1 VTPIGMFRGRIAMF
15 NPSQGGTL
23 ADQRE
28 PAVVPIGKESLNGK
42 AGRYGRPMGP
52 GKSAVADL
60 EISLFGGFCVRCGT
74 DQSIELSG
82 RKDCALLGYLAV
94 SPGVPFSREKLA
106 TLLWGDSGDRQA
118 RDSLKQALLRLR
130 RSFGPVS
137 STPLVTN
144 RQSVTLDRD
153 SVTVDVGLF
162 EQLLS
167 EATVEAMERAIALY
181 RGDLLDG
188 IQIRDPAFEDWLL
201 VERQRLRGLA
211 VEAATELMM
220 QSLRA
225 GRRDRATAAA
235 RRLLSL
241 EPLHE
246 AACRTLMQVHAD
258 RGERAQA
265 LKLFESLTDRLQQE
279 LGVAPEPETIR
290 LCRSIRGRR
299 ESEASAVAW
308 YADGR
313 RNGGQQP
320 CAIEGT
326 QEDAPQ
332 DEALPREARSKP
344 SIAVLPFANIG
355 GDPEQEYFADGLTED
370 IITDLSRVSA
380 LFVAARH
387 TVFTFKGR
395 AVQVQEA
402 ARELNVSHVLE
413 GSVRKAAGRVRITA
427 QLIDAAT
434 GGHLWADRYDRS
446 LDDIFALQD
455 EITESIVDILK
466 VKLLPEELEGITSHS
481 TSSVDAYQYYLM
493 GRSFYLR
500 GIDKHGL
507 RIAREMFAK
516 AVEIDPCYAR
526 AYAAIAIC
534 ESYLAV
540 GDPNATYESFL
551 ANSRRVLELDPH
563 LAEAHALKGLALYA
577 EGLYAEAAPEF
588 EQALRLAPD
597 LYETHFFYAR
607 NCRLQGH
614 HEQAAALFKRAAAL
628 RPNEYR
634 SLGLLAKSYKTLGLQ
649 QEFALAARQC
659 LERVEAE
666 IEAHP
671 DNAGAL
677 AFGSTLLAETGQR
690 ARAED
695 WAALATIIGP
705 DDYVVRYNAA
715 RTYALLGEPEAALD
729 WLERAFD
736 SSAVWRRRLALWM
749 KGDEDIDP
757 LRGHPRFR
765 ALLRRLE
772 AVLDPG
778 MSGAV
783 PGSRRATRSGASPR
797 IEAVRHRRADHRLHG
812 GGARHSV
819 ARGS

>member
-1 VTPIGMFRGRIAMF
+1 VLIG
-15 NPSQGGTL
+15 N
-23 ADQRE
+23 
-28 PAVVPIGKESLNGK
+28 ESLNRR
-42 AGRYGRPMGP
+42 AGRLGRPIGS
-52 GKSAVADL
+52 GTSAVSDL
-60 EISLFGGFCVRCGT
+60 EISLLGGFCVRSGT
-74 DQSIELSG
+74 DGRIELAG

-130 RSFGPVS
+130 RSLSPVS

-167 EATVEAMERAIALY
+167 DATLEAMERAIALY

-188 IQIRDPAFEDWLL
+188 IQVRDPAFEDWLL

-211 VEAATELMM
+211 VETATELMM

-225 GRRDRATAAA
+225 GRRDRAAAAA

-246 AACRTLMQVHAD
+246 AACRTLMRLHAD
-258 RGERAQA
+258 RGERSQA
-265 LKLFESLTDRLQQE
+265 LKLFEGLRDRLEQE

-299 ESEASAVAW
+299 EAEASALSLA
-308 YADGR
+308 ADGS
-313 RNGGQQP
+313 RNGRQRP
-320 CAIEGT
+320 RAIDGAP
-326 QEDAPQ
+326 EDAAQ
-332 DEALPREARSKP
+332 DEVPPREARSKP
-344 SIAVLPFANIG
+344 SVAVLPFANIG

-402 ARELNVSHVLE
+402 ARELNVGHVLE

-427 QLIDAAT
+427 QLIDGAT

-455 EITESIVDILK
+455 EITGRIVDVLK

-481 TSSVDAYQYYLM
+481 TTSVDAYQYYLM

-516 AVEIDPCYAR
+516 AVEIDPTYAR

-551 ANSRRVLELDPH
+551 ANSRRALELDPH
-563 LAEAHALKGLALYA
+563 MAEAHALKGLALYA

-588 EQALRLAPD
+588 ERALRLAPD

-607 NCRLQGH
+607 NCRLQGR
-614 HEQAAALFKRAAAL
+614 HEQAAALFKRAASL

-634 SLGLLAKSYKTLGLQ
+634 ALGLLAKSYKTLGLQ
-649 QEFALAARQC
+649 QQFAVAAGQC

-690 ARAED
+690 ARAEE
-695 WAALATIIGP
+695 WAARATIIGP

-715 RTYALLGEPEAALD
+715 RTYALLGEPETALD

-757 LRGHPRFR
+757 LRGHPRFH

-772 AVLDPG
+772 PVLEPG
-778 MSGAV
+778 MSGTA
-783 PGSRRATRSGASPR
+783 PGARRTSRPDPFPR
-797 IEAVRHRRADHRLHG
+797 VAAVRHRRTER
-812 GGARHSV
+812 RV
-819 ARGS
+819 ERQIYR

>member
-1 VTPIGMFRGRIAMF
+1 M
-15 NPSQGGTL
+15 
-23 ADQRE
+23 
-28 PAVVPIGKESLNGK
+28 
-42 AGRYGRPMGP
+42 
-52 GKSAVADL
+52 ADL

-74 DQSIELSG
+74 DQHIELAG

-94 SPGVPFSREKLA
+94 SPGVSFSREKLA

-130 RSFGPVS
+130 RSLSPVS
-137 STPLVTN
+137 SMPLVAN
-144 RQSVTLDRD
+144 RQSVKLDRD
-153 SVTVDVGLF
+153 NVTVDVGIF
-162 EQLLS
+162 EQLLGDATP
-167 EATVEAMERAIALY
+167 EALEGAIALY

-188 IQIRDPAFEDWLL
+188 IQVRDAAFEDWLL

-220 QSLRA
+220 QSLGA
-225 GRRDRATAAA
+225 GRRNRAAAAA

-246 AACRTLMQVHAD
+246 AACCTLMQVHAD

-265 LKLFESLTDRLQQE
+265 LKLFETLRDRLQQE
-279 LGVAPEPETIR
+279 LGVAPEPDTIR
-290 LCRSIRGRR
+290 LCQSIRGRR
-299 ESEASAVAW
+299 EGEASAV
-308 YADGR
+308 GG
-313 RNGGQQP
+313 NGGEQP
-320 CAIEGT
+320 RAIGGAEGT
-326 QEDAPQ
+326 AARV
-332 DEALPREARSKP
+332 EAALREARSRP

-402 ARELNVSHVLE
+402 ARELNVGHILE
-413 GSVRKAAGRVRITA
+413 GSVRKATGRVRITA
-427 QLIDAAT
+427 QLIDGAT

-481 TSSVDAYQYYLM
+481 TTSVDAYQYYLM

-516 AVEIDPCYAR
+516 AVEIDPRYAR

-551 ANSRRVLELDPH
+551 ANSRRALELDPH

-577 EGLYAEAAPEF
+577 EGLYTEAAPEF
-588 EQALRLAPD
+588 ERAMQLAPD

-607 NCRLQGH
+607 SCRLQGR
-614 HEQAAALFKRAAAL
+614 HEQAAALFKRAATL

-634 SLGLLAKSYKTLGLQ
+634 ALGLLAKSYKTLGLQ
-649 QEFALAARQC
+649 QEFAVAARQC

-695 WAALATIIGP
+695 WAARATIIGP

-715 RTYALLGEPEAALD
+715 RTYALLGEPEAALE
-729 WLERAFD
+729 WLERSFD

-757 LRGHPRFR
+757 LRGHPRFH

-772 AVLDPG
+772 AVLEPG
-778 MSGAV
+778 VSDAA
-783 PGSRRATRSGASPR
+783 PGSTRASRSGASPR

-812 GGARHSV
+812 GGAGRSV